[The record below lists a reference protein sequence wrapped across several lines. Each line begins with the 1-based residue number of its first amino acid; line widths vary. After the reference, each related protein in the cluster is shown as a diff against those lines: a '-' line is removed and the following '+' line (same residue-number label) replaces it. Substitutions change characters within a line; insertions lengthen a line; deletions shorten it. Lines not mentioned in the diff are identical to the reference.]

1 MRRTVFSAVSMLIA
15 GCGFL
20 TALPA
25 HAAASPSTVALS
37 CNSSNVMSAGG
48 QSTVNVTAQPN
59 DTITISNVDIRGFAI
74 TPDPLP
80 SGYSLTG
87 GKFILSDG
95 SKTLTVGAAST
106 TLTVA
111 PDAGQQCVQTGT
123 WQTASGSV
131 TINITVGSGGGSSS
145 SDSSTPSVETSTP
158 SVETLSLSLAASGA
172 TCTGGNPT
180 GYAGTWLTLPS
191 ADQCTQSGPTA
202 KSGAKLLGWATS
214 SSFPVARAQAQV
226 DKKWGVID
234 EVIDGERMIFIPG
247 GMATFVSG
255 SNNLFPIWSA

>member
-1 MRRTVFSAVSMLIA
+1 MRRISTVLVSGLILLS
-15 GCGFL
+15 GVL
-20 TALPA
+20 TASPA
-25 HAAASPSTVALS
+25 NAAASPSSVVAVCTTSLAF
-37 CNSSNVMSAGG
+37 NGG
-48 QSTVNVTAQPN
+48 VTNLPISGTSG
-59 DTITISNVDIRGFAI
+59 DSFTIQNLGGLGATLTISVPGGYTTSSTSLASTAI
-74 TPDPLP
+74 ATVTIGSS
-80 SGYSLTG
+80 SGVVNGSISG
-87 GKFILSDG
+87 GGCSASSG
-95 SKTLTVGAAST
+95 TLTV
-106 TLTVA
+106 TV
-111 PDAGQQCVQTGT
+111 TS
-123 WQTASGSV
+123 SG
-131 TINITVGSGGGSSS
+131 GGGGSSS

>member
-1 MRRTVFSAVSMLIA
+1 MRRSAGVAVILGLVSSILVMA
-15 GCGFL
+15 
-20 TALPA
+20 PNA
-25 HAAASPSTVALS
+25 HATV
-37 CNSSNVMSAGG
+37 
-48 QSTVNVTAQPN
+48 TNVTATCYSGLGLSVFPTSVTVSES
-59 DTITISNVDIRGFAI
+59 DSISIYTDGTPGPVALWSIQSVPTGFSSSPAGSLGRIRTFTVSVGAGA
-74 TPDPLP
+74 T
-80 SGYSLTG
+80 SGSIVVSSTGGVCPSLTATIAVTVSG
-87 GKFILSDG
+87 G
-95 SKTLTVGAAST
+95 
-106 TLTVA
+106 
-111 PDAGQQCVQTGT
+111 
-123 WQTASGSV
+123 SG
-131 TINITVGSGGGSSS
+131 GGGGGGSSS

>member
-1 MRRTVFSAVSMLIA
+1 MRRILIA
-15 GCGFL
+15 VVSGLILLSGML
-20 TALPA
+20 TASPA
-25 HAAASPSTVALS
+25 NAAASPSSTHLQ
-37 CNSSNVMSAGG
+37 CQGSSWSFANQAGPG
-48 QSTVNVTAQPN
+48 FTGAAGDQL
-59 DTITISNVDIRGFAI
+59 TISNPSTSGAGTV
-74 TPDPLP
+74 TWSLP
-80 SGYSLTG
+80 AGYTLVSGSLTLTATG
-87 GKFILSDG
+87 ASAVISYGSSDG
-95 SKTLTVGAAST
+95 TL
-106 TLTVA
+106 
-111 PDAGQQCVQTGT
+111 
-123 WQTASGSV
+123 SV
-131 TINITVGSGGGSSS
+131 TATSSCGGTSASIGVTITGGSGGGGGGGSSS

>member
-1 MRRTVFSAVSMLIA
+1 MRRK
-15 GCGFL
+15 L
-20 TALPA
+20 TAI
-25 HAAASPSTVALS
+25 AASSALLLGAGLTLAPSAHSAASVTDVALGCTGTAIS
-37 CNSSNVMSAGG
+37 YNTTPMLMVNYITANAGD
-48 QSTVNVTAQPN
+48 SF
-59 DTITISNVDIRGFAI
+59 TITNNNASGVGIAPL
-74 TPDPLP
+74 TLP
-80 SGYSLTG
+80 SGYS
-87 GKFILSDG
+87 
-95 SKTLTVGAAST
+95 ST
-106 TLTVA
+106 SPSVPST
-111 PDAGQQCVQTGT
+111 
-123 WQTASGSV
+123 GSV
-131 TINITVGSGGGSSS
+131 TITVGSADGTISIAAAATGEACSGKPNLSLNVRVGAGGSSS
-145 SDSSTPSVETSTP
+145 SASSTPA
-158 SVETLSLSLAASGA
+158 VETLSLSVAASGA

-180 GYAGTWLTLPS
+180 GYSGSWLTLPS

>member
-1 MRRTVFSAVSMLIA
+1 MRRSAGVAVILGLVSSILVMAPNAHATVTTVDATCDSGLGLFVFPASVTVSESDSISIDTAGTIGPSPAFTIQSVPTGFSSSPAGPLNRGGTFAVSVGA
-15 GCGFL
+15 GATTGSIVVSSTGGFC
-20 TALPA
+20 
-25 HAAASPSTVALS
+25 S
-37 CNSSNVMSAGG
+37 G
-48 QSTVNVTAQPN
+48 QSATIAVTV
-59 DTITISNVDIRGFAI
+59 
-74 TPDPLP
+74 
-80 SGYSLTG
+80 SGGSG
-87 GKFILSDG
+87 GG
-95 SKTLTVGAAST
+95 G
-106 TLTVA
+106 
-111 PDAGQQCVQTGT
+111 
-123 WQTASGSV
+123 
-131 TINITVGSGGGSSS
+131 GGGSSS